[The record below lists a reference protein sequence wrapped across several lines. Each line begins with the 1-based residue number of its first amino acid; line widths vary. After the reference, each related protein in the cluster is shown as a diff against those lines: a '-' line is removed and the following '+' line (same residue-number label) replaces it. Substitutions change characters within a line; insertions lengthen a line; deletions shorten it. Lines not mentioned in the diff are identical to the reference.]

1 MHDARVRV
9 REEYGK
15 AMNIR
20 IYAINLDRST
30 ERWDALSTQAA
41 GMSLDLVRI
50 PGLDGTA
57 MAASERVDYDEGAF
71 TRKNGRTLLA
81 GEYGCYQSHLKAL
94 SAFLETGDAI
104 GIIVEDDLILTEDL
118 CRRTAAAFEACPGT
132 DVIKLSNHRVVW
144 FRHYC
149 TSSLGDQIGRAAH
162 GPQGSAACYGVSR
175 AGAAKL
181 VDKLRRMEY
190 PWDVALERGW
200 ATGIEIHTMRTNVA
214 KTTEEDTTIASRETY
229 RSTKFPWWKR
239 LNTYGLRFIDDA
251 KRLGYAL
258 RG

>member
-1 MHDARVRV
+1 
-9 REEYGK
+9 
-15 AMNIR
+15 MNIR
-20 IYAINLDRST
+20 IYAINLDRSI

-41 GMSLDLVRI
+41 DMSLDLLRI
-50 PGLDGTA
+50 PGIDGATL
-57 MAASERVDYDEGAF
+57 AANARIDYDEDAF
-71 TRKNGRTLLA
+71 RRKNGRSLLA
-81 GEYGCYQSHLKAL
+81 GEYGCYRSHLKAL
-94 SAFLETGDAI
+94 SAFLETGDAV
-104 GIIVEDDLILTEDL
+104 GIIVEDDLVLTEDL
-118 CRRTAAAFEACPGT
+118 CRRTAVAFEACPEA
-132 DVIKLSNHRVVW
+132 DVIKLFNHRVVW

-149 TSSLGDQIGRAAH
+149 TSSLGDEIGRAAH

-181 VDKLRRMEY
+181 VEKLRRMEY

-200 ATGIEIHTMRTNVA
+200 ATGIEIYSMRADVA

>member
-1 MHDARVRV
+1 
-9 REEYGK
+9 
-15 AMNIR
+15 MNIR
-20 IYAINLDRST
+20 IYAINLDRSI
-30 ERWDALSTQAA
+30 ERWDALSSQAA
-41 GMSLDLVRI
+41 DMSLDLLRI
-50 PGLDGTA
+50 PGIDG
-57 MAASERVDYDEGAF
+57 AALAANARIDYDEDAF
-71 TRKNGRTLLA
+71 RRKNGRRLLA
-81 GEYGCYQSHLKAL
+81 GEYGCYRSHLKAL
-94 SAFLETGDAI
+94 SAFLETGDAV
-104 GIIVEDDLILTEDL
+104 GIIVEDDLVLTEDL
-118 CRRTAAAFEACPGT
+118 CRRTAAAFEACPEA
-132 DVIKLSNHRVVW
+132 DVIKLFNHRVVW

-149 TSSLGDQIGRAAH
+149 TSSLGDEIGRAAH

-181 VDKLRRMEY
+181 VEKLRRMEY

-200 ATGIEIHTMRTNVA
+200 ATGIEIYTMRADVA